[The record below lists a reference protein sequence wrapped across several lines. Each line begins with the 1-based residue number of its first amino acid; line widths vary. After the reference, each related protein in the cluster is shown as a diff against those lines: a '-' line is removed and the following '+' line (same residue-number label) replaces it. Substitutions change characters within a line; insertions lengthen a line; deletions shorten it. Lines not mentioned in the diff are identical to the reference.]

1 LLATVDL
8 YQCATRMT
16 ALPHPRSRR
25 ERLGV
30 VMVLNRDKVV
40 VGEASPIAV
49 LPPAL
54 NAARGI
60 VIAAVLSAVLWS
72 LIGSII
78 WLLAP

>member
-1 LLATVDL
+1 
-8 YQCATRMT
+8 
-16 ALPHPRSRR
+16 
-25 ERLGV
+25 
-30 VMVLNRDKVV
+30 MVLDRGKVV

-49 LPPAL
+49 LPPAQ

-60 VIAAVLSAVLWS
+60 VIAAALSVVLWS